1 MLKAVLIDN
10 GVTGATRYFRD
21 SEQVRYRIERVRDG
35 WSPDFSHGD
44 LVVVPNGA
52 DHVALYEVRD
62 RIAAFLA
69 QGGTLACFCGFFTP
83 WIPGNV
89 WVHDNTRPLREV
101 RYRMINDPLD
111 LMNGVELDQ
120 LTFESHGI
128 SGWWACGHIETAH
141 PESVV
146 LADNFDRVVMIADN
160 QFNKRTHRRHRQ
172 RPARRLGPGQAVVG
186 PAAALSQYHSG
197 RLRPSG
203 AGACLNNYPNP
214 SAWCSTACGRS
225 TLSLPHRNIGPSSS

>member
-146 LADNFDRVVMIADN
+146 LADNFDRVVMIADISST
-160 QFNKRTHRRHRQ
+160 KGLIVATASGPLGDWDPAKPSSGLQ
-172 RPARRLGPGQAVVG
+172 RL
-186 PAAALSQYHSG
+186 Y
-197 RLRPSG
+197 
-203 AGACLNNYPNP
+203 
-214 SAWCSTACGRS
+214 
-225 TLSLPHRNIGPSSS
+225 RNIIRAASARQEQAHV